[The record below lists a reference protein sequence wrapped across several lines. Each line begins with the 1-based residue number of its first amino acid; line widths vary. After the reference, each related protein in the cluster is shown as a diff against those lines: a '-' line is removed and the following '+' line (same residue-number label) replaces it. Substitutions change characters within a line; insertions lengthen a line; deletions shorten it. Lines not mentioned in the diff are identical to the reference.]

1 MRIAKILA
9 VVALALALPLTTRAD
24 ITIADEGQL
33 RIFAAAVNSGT
44 DYNGES
50 VFLTQ
55 DITLTSGWTPIGTA
69 GTPFKGHF
77 EGWGHK
83 ISNLN
88 VSGGDYAG
96 LFGHVDGG
104 SIRDVAV
111 VSGAVSGS
119 QYVGAICGY
128 VINSGEISSC
138 YATINVSGSKYVGG
152 ICGFFNGS
160 EIKDCYYTGTVTS
173 TLSGGNYFLGGIV
186 GQLYGG
192 SLRNCYMTGNINC
205 KTIADHVYTY
215 AYYGSIAGDQKSSQ
229 TNSISNSI
237 YLSSIDIMAIGD
249 KDDDDDGYIGTP
261 YNDGNNVVGS
271 ATASDMQT
279 ATYWSGVLNT
289 ETYNAAWK
297 IADGSYPQ
305 LNSFIKNQPITFN
318 FTATKQW
325 LTIVPNGNYAV
336 PAGMKAY
343 IVTGVDVASGT
354 VSLRSVSTLNE
365 GRGALVWSEGGE
377 SITAYPT
384 QGALSDYSDDQWL
397 KGSHVSPVNLKG
409 DKTEYVLSGGI
420 FQRSKSG
427 TLARNKAYLKV
438 PASSGSNSLKV
449 IIEEDD
455 ATGVVSQESRVK
467 SQCSMV
473 NGQSVYDLSG
483 RKVNGQLT
491 KGHIYINNGK
501 KIIIR

>member
-9 VVALALALPLTTRAD
+9 VVALALPLTTRAD

-33 RIFAAAVNSGT
+33 RTFAAAVNSGT

-50 VFLTQ
+50 VFLTH
-55 DITLTSGWTPIGTA
+55 DITLTSGWTPIGTV

-77 EGWGHK
+77 EGWGHT
-83 ISNLN
+83 ISNLAI
-88 VSGGDYAG
+88 SGSTNYVG
-96 LFGHVDGG
+96 LFGFVDGG

-138 YATINVSGSKYVGG
+138 YATINVSGSQYVGG
-152 ICGFFNGS
+152 ICGCFSGK
-160 EIKDCYYTGTVTS
+160 ELKDCYYTGTVTS

-279 ATYWSGVLNT
+279 ATCWSGVLNT
-289 ETYNAAWK
+289 ETYNTAWA
-297 IADGSYPQ
+297 IADGSYPR
-305 LNSFIKNQPITFN
+305 LNSFVKNQPITFA
-318 FTATKQW
+318 FTAAKQW

-336 PAGMKAY
+336 PASMKAY
-343 IVTGVDVASGT
+343 IVTGVTDNT

-365 GRGALVWSEGGE
+365 GRAALVWSDGGQ

-384 QGALSDYSDDQWL
+384 QGELSDYSDDQWL
-397 KGSHVSPVNLKG
+397 KGSHVSPVVLKG

-438 PASSGSNSLKV
+438 PASSGSNSLQV
-449 IIEEDD
+449 IIEDDD
-455 ATGVVSQESRVK
+455 ATAISN
-467 SQCSMV
+467 V
-473 NGQSVYDLSG
+473 NINENENQNIYDLSG